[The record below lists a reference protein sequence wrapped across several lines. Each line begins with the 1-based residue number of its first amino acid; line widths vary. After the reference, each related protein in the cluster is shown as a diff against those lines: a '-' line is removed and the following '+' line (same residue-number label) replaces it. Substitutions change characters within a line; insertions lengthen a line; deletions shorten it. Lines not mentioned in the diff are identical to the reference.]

1 MAIQMVTLKDDFI
14 SIRWLHMA
22 LLFIIATLIFALR
35 KISKDFNTPTATVVG
50 NRRGDSNSS

>member
-1 MAIQMVTLKDDFI
+1 MVTLKDDFI

-35 KISKDFNTPTATVVG
+35 KLSKDFNTPTATVVG